1 MNYDVKAAVNI
12 NRGKSRLYCPMI
24 TQSKHRW
31 LLQGAFV
38 ITTAFSFSSDWLS
51 WKVTRVVLINHK
63 AKWNKTKEIL
73 IHFWHLNKNH
83 FTSDFLKTYLPSN
96 RYFWYFSSRETF
108 CHFGNLLAF
117 LAKVEV
123 RNFHTTNKWR
133 KSNQELYENRLETR
147 KRPNKEI
154 TEAGSVV
161 QEINVKTNAI
171 TCEKNWAFSEGW
183 VSRNQ
188 TKVVKTANKKG
199 DREIPRG
206 ADEIQRK
213 NKHQAVARQISI
225 DQVQVG
231 INFAYH
237 RSKEWCEFSRP
248 ITVLSEAKL
257 TKPRTIPDTLLT
269 TTAKITNCLAIYLVR
284 DPVVAGFK
292 TCSSKYCRTKRT
304 RSSRVGRPNSIISS
318 NRSLMAQ
325 SNWSG
330 WLLARTNMNL
340 YEKKKTNK

>member
-199 DREIPRG
+199 D
-206 ADEIQRK
+206 
-213 NKHQAVARQISI
+213 
-225 DQVQVG
+225 
-231 INFAYH
+231 
-237 RSKEWCEFSRP
+237 
-248 ITVLSEAKL
+248 T
-257 TKPRTIPDTLLT
+257 
-269 TTAKITNCLAIYLVR
+269 
-284 DPVVAGFK
+284 
-292 TCSSKYCRTKRT
+292 T
-304 RSSRVGRPNSIISS
+304 RSRWNSKKKQTSSCSAANLDWPSPGWYQLCISS
-318 NRSLMAQ
+318 VERMVRVLKTNHGTK
-325 SNWSG
+325 WS
-330 WLLARTNMNL
+330 
-340 YEKKKTNK
+340 KTNKTPNYSWHSLDNYCKNYQLLSNLPCSRSCCGWF

>member
-1 MNYDVKAAVNI
+1 
-12 NRGKSRLYCPMI
+12 MI

-161 QEINVKTNAI
+161 QENK
-171 TCEKNWAFSEGW
+171 CEDKCHYMWKNLSVFWRLSVAKQEGRYHKEPMKFSLKWDIKLQWKKSWETKSRL
-183 VSRNQ
+183 VSILHSI
-188 TKVVKTANKKG
+188 G
-199 DREIPRG
+199 
-206 ADEIQRK
+206 RK
-213 NKHQAVARQISI
+213 NGAISQ
-225 DQVQVG
+225 DQSW
-231 INFAYH
+231 Y
-237 RSKEWCEFSRP
+237 
-248 ITVLSEAKL
+248 
-257 TKPRTIPDTLLT
+257 
-269 TTAKITNCLAIYLVR
+269 
-284 DPVVAGFK
+284 
-292 TCSSKYCRTKRT
+292 
-304 RSSRVGRPNSIISS
+304 
-318 NRSLMAQ
+318 
-325 SNWSG
+325 
-330 WLLARTNMNL
+330 
-340 YEKKKTNK
+340 